1 MNYVENKIYT
11 GQPEYDRCFWDATR
25 GRIRQEDKLLAG
37 RIAGLGSYHVPD
49 AANTKFD
56 RLLTQESLFRQYAT
70 TMTAYDTSYQIF
82 AKYTDDLAMF
92 VPEGGDIPIY
102 EGIRDFE
109 TVAVGRYKLAAFT
122 KLSEEFIHDAAFDI
136 EDYLLSRFARNFGR
150 AETDAFINGTGED
163 MPTGILCSSKG
174 AETAVTTDSVTYDDV
189 ITLYFSLKPEYR
201 SRAVWM
207 MNDATALHIKTLKDD
222 NGNYLWRECDD
233 TILGRKVVISEFMPD
248 MESGA
253 TPVVF
258 GDFSYY
264 WVITRSPLSIRVL
277 SEKFATVGQ
286 VGYLG
291 FEFLDGKLIRRE
303 AMKAIQMNTADSE

>member
-1 MNYVENKIYT
+1 MNDKRFYT
-11 GQPEYDRCFWDATR
+11 GEYDRCFWDAAR

-56 RLLTQESLFRQYAT
+56 NLLTQESLFRQYAT

-82 AKYTDDLAMF
+82 AKYTDDLALF

-163 MPTGILCSSKG
+163 MPTGILCSGKG

-277 SEKFATVGQ
+277 SEKFAAVGQ
-286 VGYLG
+286 IGYLG

-303 AMKAIQMNTADSE
+303 AVKAIQMNTADSE